1 MRSAS
6 SRRSLLFHDLA
17 SERKS
22 NVILTLR
29 ALARTSL
36 AGLAL
41 AVLVGT
47 PVLAAP
53 PAPGPLDGFL
63 ASVKKTTLPNGLTL
77 LVREQ
82 PGTGVVAI
90 NTWVKAGYFNEP
102 DEVAGMAHLFE
113 HMFFKGSKKF
123 PGAEQIS
130 QELAAVGG
138 DTNAGTIYDSTNYF
152 FVVPSEGFGRAL
164 EIMADAIAN
173 PLFDAG
179 ELERESE
186 VVIEESNRK
195 LDNPPALSLERML
208 AVSFTEHRI
217 KRWRIGSN
225 EVLRN
230 IDRENLLQFFRTLY
244 LPQNMILSIA
254 GDVQLAE
261 VERAVAATFGG
272 LQNAGFEKGRGPAE
286 PPQAEFR
293 YGSSTGDLKQ
303 GYSVLGWHT
312 QGVGGDAEL
321 ALDLASQILGGG
333 RSSRFFRHVVAPDA
347 AATATTYHYQF
358 DDVGLLIAQ
367 ASFDEP
373 HRAEVDRRILVE
385 IERLKAHGPTA
396 YELALA
402 KNALRAQVVL
412 GLEDA
417 VGQAQALA
425 EAEARGGFRKLGD
438 RLEAL
443 DRVTGDEVRAAAR
456 RFLAPDRLT
465 LYHYAPA
472 GTPEV
477 ERTAAWAQV
486 QAAVAAAPPA
496 EAPNPLPPSFAAVPP
511 AAADRPA
518 SEMRLASGAR
528 LIVRERPGAPSVAV
542 GFYLNGG
549 RSFESSANAGITQL
563 TVASLRRGAGK
574 LSGEEIDRSFEFLGT
589 DLAADVT
596 PDSLGVEMD
605 VVQANLRPALEL
617 FAEVVLHPTFPAA
630 GIAEERAL
638 QLAAIRRAFDSATQ
652 RPQALALAALWPT
665 HPYGLA
671 AMGTEDSLA
680 TLAASDLAGWW
691 KEHLAAEDATVVLV
705 GDVAA
710 QAAKELVESVFAA
723 LPRRGSARPAL
734 REPSPPPSRME
745 TIEYRDRKQSAI
757 VMAFSGPPPGDPE
770 AARLELLQ
778 NVTSGLAGTLFAE
791 LRGRRS
797 LAYTV
802 FAGYQPRR
810 QGGLALAYLATE
822 AAKEEEA
829 KEALLAELRKLA
841 SDGFGERELGTAKSS
856 FAGSTKVD
864 LQTNGQLRD
873 DLARGTLY
881 GTGLDATAKR
891 LAIARSTTLAELRAT
906 AARWFGAERFATAIV
921 RGKAATRPGS

>member
-1 MRSAS
+1 M
-6 SRRSLLFHDLA
+6 
-17 SERKS
+17 
-22 NVILTLR
+22 ILTPR
-29 ALARTSL
+29 AFARTSL
-36 AGLAL
+36 TGLAL
-41 AVLVGT
+41 VVLVST
-47 PVLAAP
+47 AALAAP
-53 PAPGPLDGFL
+53 PAPGPLDSFL
-63 ASVKKTTLPNGLTL
+63 SSVTKTTLPNGLTL

-90 NTWVKAGYFNEP
+90 NTWVKAGYFHEP

-152 FVVPSEGFGRAL
+152 FVVPTEGFDRAL
-164 EIMADAIAN
+164 EIMADAIAH

-179 ELERESE
+179 ELEREAE

-195 LDNPPALSLERML
+195 LDNPPALSVERMI
-208 AVSFTEHRI
+208 AMSYTQHRI

-230 IDRENLLQFFRTLY
+230 IQRDNLLQFFRTLY

-254 GDVQLAE
+254 GDVKHEA
-261 VERAVAATFGG
+261 VARAVEATFGG
-272 LQNAGFEKGRGPAE
+272 LSTAGFDKQRGPTE
-286 PPQAEFR
+286 PEQKEFR
-293 YGSSTGDLKQ
+293 YGRSTGDLKQ
-303 GYSVLGWHT
+303 GYSVFGWHT

-321 ALDLASQILGGG
+321 AIDLASQILGAG
-333 RSSRFFRHVVAPDA
+333 RSSRFFRHVVAPEA
-347 AATATTYHYQF
+347 AATANTAHYQF

-367 ASFDEP
+367 ASFDEVN
-373 HRAEVDRRILVE
+373 RGEVDRRVLAE
-385 IERLKAHGPTA
+385 IERLKAHGPTD

-425 EAEARGGFRKLGD
+425 EAEARGDFRNLGE
-438 RLEAL
+438 RLAAL
-443 DRVTGDEVRAAAR
+443 DRVTGDAVRAAAR
-456 RFLAPDRLT
+456 RFLSPDRLT

-472 GTPEV
+472 GTPTV
-477 ERTAAWAQV
+477 DRAAAWTLV
-486 QAAVAAAPPA
+486 QAAVAT
-496 EAPNPLPPSFAAVPP
+496 PP
-511 AAADRPA
+511 AAATANALPASAGAVAPAAVDRPA
-518 SEMRLASGAR
+518 AEVRLANGAR

-563 TVASLRRGAGK
+563 TVASLRRGAGER
-574 LSGEEIDRSFEFLGT
+574 SGEEINRSFEFLGT
-589 DLAADVT
+589 ELAVDVT
-596 PDSLGVEMD
+596 TDSMGVEMD
-605 VVQANLRPALEL
+605 VVQSNLRPALAL
-617 FAEVVLHPTFPAA
+617 FADVVLHPTFPAA
-630 GIAEERAL
+630 GIDEERAL
-638 QLAAIRRAFDSATQ
+638 QLAAVRRAFDSATQ
-652 RPQALALAALWPT
+652 RPQALAFADLWPT

-671 AMGTEDSLA
+671 AAGTEDSLA
-680 TLAASDLAGWW
+680 TLGAADLAAWW
-691 KEHLAAEDATVVLV
+691 RQHLAAEDATLVLV
-705 GDVAA
+705 GDVTAAAA
-710 QAAKELVESVFAA
+710 QDLLESVFAA
-723 LPRRGSARPAL
+723 LPRRGSARPAV
-734 REPSPPPSRME
+734 RKPSPPPTRTE

-757 VMAFSGPPPGDPE
+757 VMAFVGPPPGDPE

-791 LRGRRS
+791 LRGKRS

-810 QGGLALAYLATE
+810 EGGIALAYLATE
-822 AAKEEEA
+822 AAKEQEA

-841 SDGFGERELGTAKSS
+841 SDGFGERELATAKSS

-873 DLARGTLY
+873 DLARGALY
-881 GTGLDATAKR
+881 GTGIDATAKR
-891 LAIARSTTLAELRAT
+891 LAIAQSTTLAELRAT
-906 AARWFGAERFATAIV
+906 AARWFGAEQFATAIV
-921 RGKAATRPGS
+921 RGKAAAPPVLAP

>member
-1 MRSAS
+1 MTFHGL
-6 SRRSLLFHDLA
+6 RRICPGMLGL
-17 SERKS
+17 
-22 NVILTLR
+22 VLT
-29 ALARTSL
+29 
-36 AGLAL
+36 
-41 AVLVGT
+41 
-47 PVLAAP
+47 LAAP
-53 PAPGPLDGFL
+53 IAAQKPAAGPLDGFL
-63 ASVKKTTLPNGLTL
+63 ASVTKTTLPNGLTL

-152 FVVPSEGFGRAL
+152 FVVPTEGFGRAL

-195 LDNPPALSLERML
+195 LDNPPALSLERMI
-208 AVSFTEHRI
+208 ATSFTQHRI

-230 IDRENLLQFFRTLY
+230 IERANLLQFFRTLY

-254 GDVQLAE
+254 GDVRAAD
-261 VERAVAATFGG
+261 VEKAVAATFGTLATAG
-272 LQNAGFEKGRGPAE
+272 LDKKRGPAE
-286 PPQAEFR
+286 PAQTEFR

-303 GYSVLGWHT
+303 GYSVFGWHT
-312 QGVGGDAEL
+312 QGVGGDAEP
-321 ALDLASQILGGG
+321 ALDLASQILGSG
-333 RSSRFFRHVVAPDA
+333 RSSRFFRHVVGPDA
-347 AATATTYHYQF
+347 AATASMFHYQF

-367 ASFDEP
+367 ASFDESR
-373 HRAEVDRRILVE
+373 RAEVDRRVLAE

-425 EAEARGGFRKLGD
+425 EAEAREGYRALGD
-438 RLEAL
+438 RLARL
-443 DRVTGDEVRAAAR
+443 DRVTADEVRTAAQ
-456 RFLAPDRLT
+456 RFLSNDRLT
-465 LYHYAPA
+465 LYHYAPN
-472 GTPEV
+472 GTPALD
-477 ERTAAWAQV
+477 RAGAWAQV
-486 QAAVAAAPPA
+486 QAAVAPTPPA
-496 EAPNPLPPSFAAVPP
+496 EPANALPASFGAV
-511 AAADRPA
+511 AEAKADRPA
-518 SEMRLASGAR
+518 TEVRLANGAR

-542 GFYLNGG
+542 GLYLNGG

-563 TVASLRRGAGK
+563 TVASLRRGAGA

-589 DLAADVT
+589 ALASDVT
-596 PDSLGVEMD
+596 PDFLGAEME
-605 VVQANLRPALEL
+605 VVAANLRPALGL
-617 FAEVVLHPTFPAA
+617 FADVVLHPTFPAA
-630 GIAEERAL
+630 GIDEERAL
-638 QLAAIRRAFDSATQ
+638 QLAAIRRAFDSSTQ
-652 RPQALALAALWPT
+652 RPQALALADLWPT
-665 HPYGLA
+665 HPYGLPA
-671 AMGTEDSLA
+671 AGTEDSVAALTA
-680 TLAASDLAGWW
+680 ADLAAWW
-691 KEHLAAEDATVVLV
+691 KGHLAAEDATLVIV

-710 QAAKELVESVFAA
+710 GAVQELVEKAFAG

-734 REPSPPPSRME
+734 RPPAPPPTRTE
-745 TIEYRDRKQSAI
+745 TAEYRDRKQSAI
-757 VMAFSGPPPGDPE
+757 VMAFAGPPAADPE

-802 FAGYQPRR
+802 FAGYRPYRE
-810 QGGLALAYLATE
+810 GGLALAYLATE
-822 AAKEEEA
+822 AAKETEA

-841 SDGFGERELGTAKSS
+841 TDGFGAAQVATAKSS
-856 FAGSTKVD
+856 FAGSTKID
-864 LQTNGQLRD
+864 LQTNGQLRNE
-873 DLARGTLY
+873 LTRGALY
-881 GTGLDATAKR
+881 GTGLDSTAKR
-891 LAIARSTTLAELRAT
+891 LAIAQATTLEELRAT
-906 AARWFGAERFATAIV
+906 AAKWFGAERFTTAIL
-921 RGKAATRPGS
+921 RGKTAQAAAPAPAQ